1 MVAATF
7 SKRIEGAAYVS
18 RRAGTQV
25 SSTSLMCDDQ
35 AEYKV
40 SIDLPYRFHALVVN
54 GAVSF
59 ESQCEPLVGMKARL
73 ELGLVYFSSV
83 V

>member
-35 AEYKV
+35 AEY
-40 SIDLPYRFHALVVN
+40 SLYRSSVPFLCF
-54 GAVSF
+54 GG
-59 ESQCEPLVGMKARL
+59 QRR
-73 ELGLVYFSSV
+73 GLV
-83 V
+83 